1 MKFEVTPMK
10 HKLPCFA
17 EGVLLS
23 LLGAYS
29 SVGCL
34 VTAFGLKLAAP
45 ERVAAVWAL
54 WAVLCAGLLLRRWA
68 GLLLLIPAGGAALWA
83 WYEGSFVPQLLGALG
98 TIAQV
103 YDGGYGWGVPKILE
117 VKAGSADLP
126 MAALGLIVILA
137 VCRTVCS
144 RKGNGLTALLLL
156 LPLASCLVVTDTV
169 PRPDCLF
176 ALLLCLVLLLLTDGV
191 RRESGNQASRLA
203 AAAVIPVALA
213 LAALL
218 YFFPRES
225 YVNQTEALRE
235 RLISYAAQLPAKL
248 SASGIDLPTSLSTE
262 EQVELSS
269 LPNQLRLGIPVAE
282 VTAQQTGPV
291 YLRIQDYDTYTGLSW
306 TSSPTRQETL
316 TGTGVSRGTVT
327 VRTLNTQDSLMIPS
341 FPEGQT
347 ILVGG
352 TLENTGKMRQYSV
365 ECWSATRGAAPAE
378 QWLQLPAETQRR
390 AAAVLQTI
398 PVDGSSTVD
407 WVRSIADFVRGRAP
421 YDRHASAMPPGE
433 TDFAL
438 WFLEKAERGYCV
450 HFATAAAVL
459 LRSAGIPARYV
470 VGYKAEASGGQTVK
484 VTSDDAHAWVEY
496 YDGSLDA
503 WMVLEAT
510 PADLTMQPET
520 QMPTTEAAT
529 QPTTLPAA
537 AQTAPTLPQ
546 PTAPEPEEQGK
557 PLLPL
562 WIPAVIVALGLLAAL
577 LEGQRVVR
585 IHLVMRRQRRG
596 SRNEQACQCW
606 REVKRLCK
614 VLRRTPPESLNQ
626 LAEKAQFSQHKLT
639 AEELE
644 QFAAFQA
651 AARRRLRQAP
661 WWKRSIYRY
670 WFAVI

>member
-1 MKFEVTPMK
+1 MKR
-10 HKLPCFA
+10 KLPCFA

-29 SVGCL
+29 SAGCL
-34 VTAFGLKLAAP
+34 VTAFGMELAAP
-45 ERVAAVWAL
+45 ERVAIVWAA
-54 WAVLCAGLLLRRWA
+54 WAALCAGLLLRRWA

-103 YDGGYGWGVPKILE
+103 YDGGYGWGVPEILD
-117 VKAGSADLP
+117 VKAGSVDLP

-144 RKGNGLTALLLL
+144 RRGNGLTALLLL

-169 PRPDCLF
+169 PRSDCLF
-176 ALLLCLVLLLLTDGV
+176 ALLLCLVVLLLTDGV

-203 AAAVIPVALA
+203 AAAVIPAALA

-218 YFFPRES
+218 YFVPRET
-225 YVNQTEALRE
+225 YVNRTEALRE
-235 RLISYAAQLPAKL
+235 KLISYASQLPARL
-248 SASGIDLPTSLSTE
+248 SADGINLPMSLPAG
-262 EQVELSS
+262 EQVDLSS
-269 LPNQLRLGIPVAE
+269 LSNQLRLGIPVAE

-306 TSSPTRQETL
+306 TSSPDRQETL
-316 TGTGVSRGTVT
+316 TGTGVNRGTVT
-327 VRTLNTQDSLMIPS
+327 VRTLNAQDSLMIPS

-352 TLENTGKMRQYSV
+352 TLENTGNMRQYSV
-365 ECWSATRGAAPAE
+365 ECWSATRGAAPGE
-378 QWLQLPAETQRR
+378 QWLQLPSETRR
-390 AAAVLQTI
+390 TAAALLQTI
-398 PVDGSSTVD
+398 PMDAGSTADV
-407 WVRSIADFVRGRAP
+407 VRGVADFVRERAP
-421 YDRHASAMPPGE
+421 YDRHASAMPEGE
-433 TDFAL
+433 ADFAL

-450 HFATAAAVL
+450 HFATSAAVL

-496 YDGSLDA
+496 YDDSLDV

-510 PADLTMQPET
+510 PADLTLQPET

-529 QPTTLPAA
+529 TPTTVPAA
-537 AQTAPTLPQ
+537 TQTAPTLPQ
-546 PTAPEPEEQGK
+546 PTTPEPEERGK
-557 PLLPL
+557 ALPL
-562 WIPAVIVALGLLAAL
+562 WIPAVIVALGLVAAL
-577 LEGQRVVR
+577 LEGQRMLR
-585 IHLVMRRQRRG
+585 IHLVMHRQRRG
-596 SRNEQACQCW
+596 SRNEQARQCW
-606 REVKRLCK
+606 REVKRLCR
-614 VLRRTPPESLNQ
+614 VLRRAPPETLNQ
-626 LAEKAQFSQHKLT
+626 LAEKAQFSQHMLT
-639 AEELE
+639 AEEVE

-651 AARRRLRQAP
+651 AARRRLRQGP
-661 WWKRSIYRY
+661 WWKRLVYRY

>member
-1 MKFEVTPMK
+1 MKR
-10 HKLPCFA
+10 KLPCFA
-17 EGVLLS
+17 EGLLLS

-68 GLLLLIPAGGAALWA
+68 GLLLLVPAGGAALWA

-98 TIAQV
+98 TIARV

-126 MAALGLIVILA
+126 LAALGLIVILA

-169 PRPDCLF
+169 PRSDCLF
-176 ALLLCLVLLLLTDGV
+176 ALLLCLVLLLLTDSV

-203 AAAVIPVALA
+203 AAAVIPTALA

-218 YFFPRES
+218 YFAPRET

-235 RLISYAAQLPAKL
+235 RLISYAAELPAKL
-248 SASGIDLPTSLSTE
+248 SASGINLPAPLSPE
-262 EQVELSS
+262 EQVELSA

-282 VTAQQTGPV
+282 VTAQQSGPV

-352 TLENTGKMRQYSV
+352 TLENIENMRQYSV
-365 ECWSATRGAAPAE
+365 ECWSATRGAAPGE
-378 QWLQLPAETQRR
+378 EWLQLPAETQRR
-390 AAAVLQTI
+390 AAALLQAV
-398 PVDGSSTVD
+398 PADGSSTAD
-407 WVRSIADFVRGRAP
+407 MVRGIADFVRQRAP
-421 YDRHASAMPPGE
+421 YDRHASAMPAGDA
-433 TDFAL
+433 DFAL

-459 LRSAGIPARYV
+459 LRGAGIPARYV
-470 VGYKAEASGGQTVK
+470 VGYRAEASQGQTVK

-496 YDGSLDA
+496 YDGSMDA

-520 QMPTTEAAT
+520 QPQATEAQT
-529 QPTTLPAA
+529 QPTTAPAA
-537 AQTAPTLPQ
+537 TQTAPTLPQ
-546 PTAPEPEEQGK
+546 PTIAEPEARGEV
-557 PLLPL
+557 LPL
-562 WIPAVIVALGLLAAL
+562 WIPAAIVLLGMLAGL
-577 LEGQRVVR
+577 LEGQRMVR
-585 IHLVMRRQRRG
+585 IHLVTRRQKRG
-596 SRNEQACQCW
+596 SRNEQACQSW
-606 REVKRLCK
+606 REVKRLCR

-626 LAEKAQFSQHKLT
+626 LAEKAQFSQHMLT
-639 AEELE
+639 SEEVE

-661 WWKRSIYRY
+661 WWKRMIYRY